1 MAKCSKAATWRL
13 KTALRW
19 KYQLRSAGQKP
30 FVSPFSALMPGQSRH
45 ADPFSNALRIM
56 PMARPT
62 NPSWVEEDLVELSAL
77 TVGSR

>member
-1 MAKCSKAATWRL
+1 MQQSRDVAAKNCAAMEVPAAQCRPE
-13 KTALRW
+13 A
-19 KYQLRSAGQKP
+19 

-62 NPSWVEEDLVELSAL
+62 NSSRVEEDLIELCAL